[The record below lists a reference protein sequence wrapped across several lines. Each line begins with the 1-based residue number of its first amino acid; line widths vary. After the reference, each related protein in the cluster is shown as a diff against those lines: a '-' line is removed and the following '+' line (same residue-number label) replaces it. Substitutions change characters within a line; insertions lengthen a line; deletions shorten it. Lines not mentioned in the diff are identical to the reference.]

1 LQCLRLIVFLWL
13 SMVVELFLCPE
24 MLKSTKSFG
33 FFDYKI
39 RTIPTLEPYVVFKD
53 NSFALDFAHLLKIN
67 STLIFHSGTCILG
80 ISGFEKLKCLFVVY
94 TVLSFICLTV
104 YYK

>member
-1 LQCLRLIVFLWL
+1 MFEVDCFLWL

-24 MLKSTKSFG
+24 MLGSTKNFG

-53 NSFALDFAHLLKIN
+53 NSFALVLHTFLKIT
-67 STLIFHSGTCILG
+67 STLTFHSGTVSRLAG
-80 ISGFEKLKCLFVVY
+80 
-94 TVLSFICLTV
+94 TVCTLLTGPWV
-104 YYK
+104 

>member
-1 LQCLRLIVFLWL
+1 
-13 SMVVELFLCPE
+13 MVVELFLCPE

-80 ISGFEKLKCLFVVY
+80 L
-94 TVLSFICLTV
+94 LSIINFYFIIVNLVEQGT
-104 YYK
+104 KQPLLR